1 MEFSYSQAEEWHD
14 HGPPTFW
21 AKALTTAGKGGN
33 ATAKISNGNCGEVE
47 GTQQGSWPPA
57 TAQSLQNHRSPYTQE
72 TNEKGNCCMLAGRT
86 SQRK

>member
-1 MEFSYSQAEEWHD
+1 MEFRYSQAEEWHD

-21 AKALTTAGKGGN
+21 AKALTAAGKGGN
-33 ATAKISNGNCGEVE
+33 ATVKIGNGNCGEVE
-47 GTQQGSWPPA
+47 GTQQGSWPTA
-57 TAQSLQNHRSPYTQE
+57 TAQSLQNHRSPCVQE